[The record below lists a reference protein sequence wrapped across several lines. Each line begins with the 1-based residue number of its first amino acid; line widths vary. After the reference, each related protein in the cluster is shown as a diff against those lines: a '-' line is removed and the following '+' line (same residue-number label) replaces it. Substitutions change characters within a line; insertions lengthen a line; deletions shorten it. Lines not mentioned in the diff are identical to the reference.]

1 MRENCAVTVPAG
13 EPYDWYQRGLELLAA
28 GSAGAASLLLE
39 RAHRSEPEAR
49 SIREALARALFDAG
63 RFELAAVHFE
73 YIAKVDP
80 VDDYAHYGLGM
91 AMWRQG
97 EIEQAREAFAI
108 AAALRQDDRYL
119 QALRQV
125 TATLAIREETG
136 WTPPAAE
143 E

>member
-1 MRENCAVTVPAG
+1 MSMPTGDA
-13 EPYDWYQRGLELLAA
+13 YDWYQRGLELLAA

-39 RAHRSEPEAR
+39 RAHLSEPEAR
-49 SIREALARALFDAG
+49 SIREALARAFFDAG
-63 RFELAAVHFE
+63 RYDRAATHFQ
-73 YIAKVDP
+73 YIANVDP

-108 AAALRQDDRYL
+108 AVALRQDDRYV

-125 TATLAIREETG
+125 TATLTIRAETG
-136 WTPPAAE
+136 WTGTAAE